1 MQTLYARGGGGGSQ
15 EKEIADGADGADVV
29 FTDTALKVWYL
40 LVLYAPHWHSAAK
53 CMPTYQ

>member
-29 FTDTALKVWYL
+29 FTDTALKV
-40 LVLYAPHWHSAAK
+40 
-53 CMPTYQ
+53 